1 MNCRA
6 LGQNSPLVFRVK
18 AAILAAMYSEAH
30 LSELGEFLKER
41 RAQLSPRT
49 VGLPESG
56 APRRVPGLRR
66 EEVARLVGISTYS
79 YARLEQGRAPVP
91 RSVLIALVRVLH
103 LDDDQ
108 RDHLFELAVS
118 GEYEPRRRPAQKV
131 HPQLRRILDELTAT
145 PALVLGRHLDIL
157 AWNPLAA
164 ALLTDFDRVPEKK
177 RNYARLLFTDPAFR
191 ELYLDWRTN
200 ARTCVAHLRLEAAR
214 RPGDP
219 GLAALVGEL
228 SMADAD
234 FRQWWAGRQMTGIR
248 MGTNRLRHPLVGDL
262 TLDWDSLAS
271 TADPAQKLVI
281 STADPGTLSHDGLLF
296 LASWTADPHE
306 RQRDAAA

>member
-1 MNCRA
+1 
-6 LGQNSPLVFRVK
+6 
-18 AAILAAMYSEAH
+18 MYSEAH

-118 GEYEPRRRPAQKV
+118 GSTNRVAGRRR
-131 HPQLRRILDELTAT
+131 R
-145 PALVLGRHLDIL
+145 
-157 AWNPLAA
+157 
-164 ALLTDFDRVPEKK
+164 
-177 RNYARLLFTDPAFR
+177 
-191 ELYLDWRTN
+191 
-200 ARTCVAHLRLEAAR
+200 
-214 RPGDP
+214 
-219 GLAALVGEL
+219 
-228 SMADAD
+228 
-234 FRQWWAGRQMTGIR
+234 
-248 MGTNRLRHPLVGDL
+248 
-262 TLDWDSLAS
+262 S
-271 TADPAQKLVI
+271 TR
-281 STADPGTLSHDGLLF
+281 SSG
-296 LASWTADPHE
+296 ASWTS
-306 RQRDAAA
+306 

>member
-1 MNCRA
+1 
-6 LGQNSPLVFRVK
+6 
-18 AAILAAMYSEAH
+18 MYSEAH

-131 HPQLRRILDELTAT
+131 PPQLRRILDELTAT

-262 TLDWDSLAS
+262 TLDWDSLTS

>member
-1 MNCRA
+1 M
-6 LGQNSPLVFRVK
+6 
-18 AAILAAMYSEAH
+18 LAAMYSEAH

-118 GEYEPRRRPAQKV
+118 GEYEPRRRS
-131 HPQLRRILDELTAT
+131 RR
-145 PALVLGRHLDIL
+145 
-157 AWNPLAA
+157 
-164 ALLTDFDRVPEKK
+164 
-177 RNYARLLFTDPAFR
+177 
-191 ELYLDWRTN
+191 
-200 ARTCVAHLRLEAAR
+200 R
-214 RPGDP
+214 R
-219 GLAALVGEL
+219 
-228 SMADAD
+228 
-234 FRQWWAGRQMTGIR
+234 
-248 MGTNRLRHPLVGDL
+248 
-262 TLDWDSLAS
+262 S
-271 TADPAQKLVI
+271 TR
-281 STADPGTLSHDGLLF
+281 SSG
-296 LASWTADPHE
+296 ASWTS
-306 RQRDAAA
+306 

>member
-1 MNCRA
+1 MD
-6 LGQNSPLVFRVK
+6 
-18 AAILAAMYSEAH
+18 SEAH
-30 LSELGEFLKER
+30 FPELGKFLKEC

-56 APRRVPGLRR
+56 ASRRVPGLRR
-66 EEVARLVGISTYS
+66 EEVAQLLGISAYS

-91 RSVLIALVRVLH
+91 RSVLTALVRVLH
-103 LDDDQ
+103 LDDDR
-108 RDHLFELAVS
+108 RDHLVELAAS

-164 ALLTDFDRVPEKK
+164 ALLTDFDRIPERK

-191 ELYLDWRTN
+191 ELYRDWRTN
-200 ARTCVAHLRLEAAR
+200 ARTCVAHLRLEAAK

-219 GLAALVGEL
+219 GLATLVGEL
-228 SMADAD
+228 SVADTD
-234 FRQWWAGRQMTGIR
+234 FRQWWAGRQMTGLR
-248 MGTNRLRHPLVGDL
+248 MGTKRLRHPLVGDL
-262 TLDWDSLAS
+262 TLDWDSLTF

-281 STADPGTLSHDGLLF
+281 STAAPGTPSHDGLLF
-296 LASWTADPHE
+296 LASWTADPD
-306 RQRDAAA
+306 QPARDAAA

>member
-1 MNCRA
+1 
-6 LGQNSPLVFRVK
+6 
-18 AAILAAMYSEAH
+18 MYSKEN
-30 LSELGEFLKER
+30 LPELGEFLREC

-56 APRRVPGLRR
+56 ASRRVPGLRR
-66 EEVARLVGISTYS
+66 EEVARLVGISTHA

-91 RSVLIALVRVLH
+91 RSVLATLVRVLH

-108 RDHLFELAVS
+108 RDHLFELAAS
-118 GEYEPRRRPAQKV
+118 AGYEPRRRPAQKV
-131 HPQLRRILDELTAT
+131 HPQLRRILDELTTT

-164 ALLTDFDRVPEKK
+164 ALLTDFDLVPEKK

-214 RPGDP
+214 HPGDP
-219 GLAALVGEL
+219 GMAALVGEL
-228 SMADAD
+228 SVADAD
-234 FRQWWAGRQMTGIR
+234 FRQWWAGRQMTGLR
-248 MGTNRLRHPLVGDL
+248 MGTKRLRHPLVGDL
-262 TLDWDSLAS
+262 TLDWDSLTC

-281 STADPGTLSHDGLLF
+281 STADPGTPSHDGLLF
-296 LASWTADPHE
+296 LASWTADPHTPA
-306 RQRDAAA
+306 RDAAA

>member
-1 MNCRA
+1 
-6 LGQNSPLVFRVK
+6 
-18 AAILAAMYSEAH
+18 MYTKSH
-30 LSELGEFLKER
+30 LSELGEFLKVC
-41 RAQLSPRT
+41 RARLSPRT

-56 APRRVPGLRR
+56 ASRRVPGLRR
-66 EEVARLVGISTYS
+66 EEVAQLVGISTHS

-91 RSVLIALVRVLH
+91 RSVLATLARVLH

-108 RDHLFELAVS
+108 RDHLFELAAS

-131 HPQLRRILDELTAT
+131 QPQLRRILDELSTT
-145 PALVLGRHLDIL
+145 PALVLGRRMDIL
-157 AWNPLAA
+157 AWNALAA

-191 ELYLDWRTN
+191 ELCLDWRTN

-228 SMADAD
+228 SVADAD
-234 FRQWWAGRQMTGIR
+234 FPQWWAGRQMTGLW
-248 MGTNRLRHPLVGDL
+248 MGTKRLRHPLVGDL
-262 TLDWDSLAS
+262 TLDWDSLTC
-271 TADPAQKLVI
+271 TADPAQKLVF
-281 STADPGTLSHDGLLF
+281 STAVPGTPSHDGLLF
-296 LASWTADPHE
+296 LASWTADPH
-306 RQRDAAA
+306 RLAGDATA